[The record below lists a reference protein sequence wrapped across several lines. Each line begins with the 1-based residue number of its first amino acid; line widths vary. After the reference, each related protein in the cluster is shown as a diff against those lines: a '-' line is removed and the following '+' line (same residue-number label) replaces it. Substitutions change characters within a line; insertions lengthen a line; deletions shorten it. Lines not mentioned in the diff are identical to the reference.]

1 MTAFDYALV
10 GIMSI
15 SVLVGLW
22 RGAVYE
28 VLSIMGWP
36 LAFLVS
42 RYVAPQLANVL
53 PINNEQTRIALAYV
67 GVFIAVLL
75 IWAMLAWLLSK
86 LAKAVGLGLIDGM
99 LGAMFG
105 VLRGALVVIALV
117 WSAGMTHIP
126 EQPFWR
132 EAKFS
137 ASVEEMAN
145 KTKMWLPDNIAQCIA
160 YRVRS

>member
-1 MTAFDYALV
+1 MTEFDYALI

-42 RYVAPQLANVL
+42 RYVAPQLATAL
-53 PINNEQTRIALAYV
+53 PIANEQTRVALSYV

-75 IWAMLAWLLSK
+75 VWAMLAWLLSK
-86 LAKAVGLGLIDGM
+86 LAKAVGLGLVDGV
-99 LGAMFG
+99 LGAVFG
-105 VLRGALVVIALV
+105 VARGVLVVIALV
-117 WSAGMTHIP
+117 WTAGMTHIP
-126 EQPFWR
+126 EQSFWR

-137 ASVEEMAN
+137 SAAEEMAL
-145 KTKMWLPDNIAQCIA
+145 KTKLWLPDNIAQRIV
-160 YRVRS
+160 YRAKS